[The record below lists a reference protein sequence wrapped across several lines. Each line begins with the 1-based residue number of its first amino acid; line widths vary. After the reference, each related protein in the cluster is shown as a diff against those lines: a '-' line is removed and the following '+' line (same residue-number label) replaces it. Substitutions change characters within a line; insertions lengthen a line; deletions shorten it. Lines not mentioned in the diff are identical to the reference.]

1 MKTFF
6 LVLFHPIKT
15 FGKLGT
21 DCKFSKMSL
30 FILLFLIFTNLILMI
45 PVSEKIVS
53 ITISSMDIVES
64 QQDTIMQITH
74 KMRYLQAIGTL
85 FYYLFTLL
93 FYALI
98 LWVLIPIA
106 RNKLSFKNALQLIVY
121 CYFIV
126 VIGDF
131 INTILLYTRGLDS
144 IKNVYDI
151 SLVGLNM
158 LTSVER
164 VGAIFY
170 VFLSC
175 FTPFQLLFI
184 FLLSIG
190 LKVFTNMK
198 YILIYAIVTIFW
210 LVTTLIPVISVYLSE
225 LSASRPSII

>member
-30 FILLFLIFTNLILMI
+30 FILLFLIYINQILMI

-64 QQDTIMQITH
+64 QQDSIMQITH
-74 KMRYLQAIGTL
+74 KMRYLRAIGAL
-85 FYYLFTLL
+85 FYYFLTLL
-93 FYALI
+93 FYALV
-98 LWVLIPIA
+98 LCVLIPIA
-106 RNKLSFKNALQLIVY
+106 RSKLSYKNALQLIVY
-121 CYFIV
+121 CYFIA
-126 VIGDF
+126 VIGDLT
-131 INTILLYTRGLDS
+131 NTILLYIRGLDS

-151 SLVGLNM
+151 SLLGLNM

-164 VGAIFY
+164 VGPTFY

-175 FTPFQLLFI
+175 FTSFQLLFI

-190 LKVFTNMK
+190 LKVFTNIK
-198 YILIYAIVTIFW
+198 CILISVIATIFW
-210 LVTTLIPVISVYLSE
+210 LITTLIPVISVYLSD
-225 LSASRPSII
+225 